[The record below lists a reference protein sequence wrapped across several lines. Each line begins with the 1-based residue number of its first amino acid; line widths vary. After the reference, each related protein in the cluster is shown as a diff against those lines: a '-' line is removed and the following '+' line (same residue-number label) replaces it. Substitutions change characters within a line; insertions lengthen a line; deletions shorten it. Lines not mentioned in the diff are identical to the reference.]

1 LNAQLREKTDVE
13 WGASCGTP
21 FFPMKEKKREKLFM
35 RFTFNPKYTY
45 LTIKIII
52 FSTGMFLIYGSTV
65 SCVTET
71 GENGEKDKHMVQK
84 PIEEVL
90 KGHTNRLMSIPGVS
104 GTAQSLCE
112 GQPCIKVF
120 VIRKTPELE
129 QQIPSDLGGY
139 QVVIQET
146 GKYRAL
152 PENQD

>member
-1 LNAQLREKTDVE
+1 LNAQLREITDVE

-35 RFTFNPKYTY
+35 RFTINPKYSY
-45 LTIKIII
+45 LIITIII
-52 FSTGMFLIYGSTV
+52 LSIGMIPIGGGIASGAK
-65 SCVTET
+65 ET

-90 KGHTNRLMSIPGVS
+90 KRHTNRLMSIPGVS

-112 GQPCIKVF
+112 GQSCIKVY
-120 VIRKTPELE
+120 VIEKTPELE
-129 QQIPSDLGGY
+129 QKIPSILGGY
-139 QVVIQET
+139 PVVIQET
-146 GKYRAL
+146 GKFRAL